1 MLQYLFS
8 SADAIVDENAEPYEY
23 DYEYYDEVPEG
34 TSPFVNPYDPSH
46 QTQYLLA
53 GNLAGHL
60 AGHRASAEAADAR
73 RIQPTKNLQ
82 SQGLIELN
90 LSQTLPITPKPLPRL
105 FPQGNI
111 KLDRFSDGYNFNFVS
126 NKK

>member
-1 MLQYLFS
+1 MSQLFFLS
-8 SADAIVDENAEPYEY
+8 IAADNIVDENAEPYEY

-34 TSPFVNPYDPSH
+34 TSPFVNPYDRTH
-46 QTQYLLA
+46 QTQHLLA

-60 AGHRASAEAADAR
+60 AGHRAAAEKAESKR
-73 RIQPTKNLQ
+73 LQ
-82 SQGLIELN
+82 SQALKPIAPEVLRQQVVP
-90 LSQTLPITPKPLPRL
+90 QTPLRF

-111 KLDRFSDGYNFNFVS
+111 KLDRFTDGFNFNFRS